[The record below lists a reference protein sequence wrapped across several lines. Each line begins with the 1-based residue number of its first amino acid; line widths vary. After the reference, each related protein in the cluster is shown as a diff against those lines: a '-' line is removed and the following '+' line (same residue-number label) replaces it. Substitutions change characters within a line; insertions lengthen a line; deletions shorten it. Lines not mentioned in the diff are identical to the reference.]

1 MRMVKVQMM
10 EKSEK
15 ATRHSRSTTA
25 AANFHSLQ
33 MASPSS
39 CSRKR
44 LAMYCTSSRIWEISG
59 SCSSSSKRVCSG
71 WMPCWEEPPG
81 PHTSTL
87 GSEPGG
93 SVGLSMAIAWQLKY
107 RFMFPLAVAVGAGT
121 CPGIVVTWMVLVLLW
136 WGGWEYLLSEGLL
149 EATACLSSP
158 GFFMRRNQAHQ
169 LSKTTRIW
177 RARETAKV
185 RRAHIYTI

>member
-1 MRMVKVQMM
+1 MKGVPHSYSAWCVYGLTQKNKESQQVLQLYTNGEQSSAYVKSLNTASIKLGADMRMVKVQMM

-59 SCSSSSKRVCSG
+59 SCSSSSSRVCSE
-71 WMPCWEEPPG
+71 WTSCWEEPPAL
-81 PHTSTL
+81 HSTTL
-87 GSEPGG
+87 GSEPCGN
-93 SVGLSMAIAWQLKY
+93 VRLSAAIAW
-107 RFMFPLAVAVGAGT
+107 
-121 CPGIVVTWMVLVLLW
+121 
-136 WGGWEYLLSEGLL
+136 
-149 EATACLSSP
+149 
-158 GFFMRRNQAHQ
+158 
-169 LSKTTRIW
+169 
-177 RARETAKV
+177 
-185 RRAHIYTI
+185 